1 MADKGLV
8 PRPNQIRRLAV
19 PSVVAIALASFFS
32 DLGHEAATTLL
43 PGFLTVILAAPPIAL
58 GLIEGVSDGLAAAAK
73 FFGGAIAARGAA
85 LRGFTAAGYLTT
97 GLATGLIAL
106 VPSWPWLLLIRP
118 VAWAGR
124 GWRGPIRNLLLTLS
138 VPKEQFG
145 RAFGLER
152 AGDNA
157 GAVLAPVLAVVL
169 LAALHYRGAFLIAA
183 IPGLAAASCYFFVRS
198 RKAPRGSFE
207 LRLSGYPSSFVRV
220 LVATAVFGSAQ
231 FAGSLFTLRA
241 TQLLIPRLGA
251 SGGASLAI
259 AGYFLYNLTA
269 TGVSY
274 PVGAIADRGGRRR
287 PALLVFSFLSF
298 AAGAAFL
305 AFSSTTLLAL
315 VPAFLFGGAAAG
327 AVEVAETALAG
338 DQLSARQ
345 RGSGFGLLAAV
356 NGVGDFVASIWV
368 SLVWTIFSAALAF
381 LGAAV
386 LAIVGAFLAA
396 RIPSMPDT
404 RTMGE
409 PPLAP

>member
-1 MADKGLV
+1 MAGKGLG
-8 PRPNQIRRLAV
+8 RPPDQIRLLAV

-32 DLGHEAATTLL
+32 DLGHETATTLL

-73 FFGGAIAARGAA
+73 FSGGVIAARGAA

-97 GLATGLIAL
+97 ALATGLIGLA
-106 VPSWPWLLLIRP
+106 PSWPWLLLIRP

-124 GWRGPIRNLLLTLS
+124 GLRGPMRNLLLTLS
-138 VPKEQFG
+138 VPKGQFG

-157 GAVLAPVLAVVL
+157 GAVAAPVLAVVL
-169 LAALHYRGAFLIAA
+169 LAALHYRGAFLVAA
-183 IPGLAAASCYFFVRS
+183 IPGFAAAACYLFVRS

-207 LRLSGYPSSFVRV
+207 LRLSGYPPAFVRV
-220 LVATAVFGSAQ
+220 LAATAVFGSAQ

-241 TQLLIPRLGA
+241 TQLLIPRLGT
-251 SGGASLAI
+251 SGGVSLAI
-259 AGYFLYNLTA
+259 AGYFLYNLMA

-274 PVGAIADRGGRRR
+274 PVGAIADRAGHRR
-287 PALLVFSFLSF
+287 PALLVFSFLTF

-305 AFSSTTLLAL
+305 AFSSTALLAL
-315 VPAFLFGGAAAG
+315 VPAFIFGGTAAG

-338 DQLSARQ
+338 DQLPARQ

-368 SLVWTIFSAALAF
+368 SLVWTVSSASLAFVGAAALA
-381 LGAAV
+381 V
-386 LAIVGAFLAA
+386 VGALLAA
-396 RIPSMPDT
+396 RIPSTPHAGKI
-404 RTMGE
+404 GE
-409 PPLAP
+409 P